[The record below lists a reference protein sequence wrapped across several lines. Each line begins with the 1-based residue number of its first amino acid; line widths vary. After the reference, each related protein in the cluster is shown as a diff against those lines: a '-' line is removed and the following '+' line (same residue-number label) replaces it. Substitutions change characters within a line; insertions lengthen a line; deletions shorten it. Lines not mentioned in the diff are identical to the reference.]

1 MPCPAFKEIDIETM
15 KKYGIKLHSI
25 YEDLEKVVVRGGKRK
40 EPLCRQVYG
49 FSGKLVDK
57 ECER

>member
-1 MPCPAFKEIDIETM
+1 M